1 MLREPRV
8 GVRAALRVGPRLRG
22 VAVSRFRAGLRR
34 RHAGKEDAGRG
45 GDLYNLSHVVAWRVA
60 KLRTPRS
67 QFSHATA
74 LRTQCFPR
82 ARLSVNWL
90 PQFPQTP
97 LADSSIRNFCI
108 IAHIDHGKSTLADR
122 FLELTGTIEKRDMR
136 EQTLDGM
143 DLERER
149 GITIKAKAVMMQYKQ
164 SGVDYKLNMID
175 TPGHVDFAYEVM
187 KSLQACEGALLL
199 VDSSQGVEAQ
209 TVANAH
215 LAVNAGLTIIPVQN
229 KIDLPHSH
237 PDEVDLEIENSL
249 ALPKED
255 CVRISAKTGQNVEEL
270 LRTIIAKIP
279 PPTGDPDK
287 PLRALIF
294 DSVYD
299 DYVGVIV
306 YVRVIDGRIKKRDKI
321 IMLGTNR
328 THEVIEIGVFKPKR
342 TPGEMLEAG
351 EVGYIISG
359 IRRLQDVK
367 IGDTVT
373 SDKGER
379 AASLPGY
386 VEPKPMVFCG
396 LYPTNHSDYESLREA
411 LDKLA
416 LNDASFTY
424 EPETSEALGF
434 GFRCGFLGLLHMDVV
449 QERIERESG
458 IDIITTAPS
467 VGYEVLLNSGKSVRV
482 RSAAEVPD
490 PSTFSEFRE
499 PIVRLSL
506 LIPSEAI
513 GPLMTLCVERRGEY
527 VKTDY
532 LSPTRALLVFDMP
545 LAEILFDFYDKL
557 KSATRGYGTMDYE
570 LHGYRAADLVKCKI
584 LVGGQ
589 EVDALST
596 IVERT
601 QAERRGRAVLLKL
614 RKEIPRHLF
623 EVVLQAAIGG
633 KIIARE
639 SIRPLMKN
647 VIAKCYGG
655 DISRKRKLLEKQ
667 KEGKK
672 RMKSVG
678 NVEIPQQAFLAVL
691 QTDDE

>member
-1 MLREPRV
+1 M
-8 GVRAALRVGPRLRG
+8 
-22 VAVSRFRAGLRR
+22 
-34 RHAGKEDAGRG
+34 
-45 GDLYNLSHVVAWRVA
+45 
-60 KLRTPRS
+60 
-67 QFSHATA
+67 
-74 LRTQCFPR
+74 
-82 ARLSVNWL
+82 
-90 PQFPQTP
+90 
-97 LADSSIRNFCI
+97 ADSTIRNFCI

-122 FLELTGTIEKRDMR
+122 FLELTGTIERRELR

-149 GITIKAKAVMMQYKQ
+149 GITIKAKAVAMRYKHK
-164 SGVDYKLNMID
+164 GTEYKLNMID

-229 KIDLPHSH
+229 KIDLPHAR
-237 PDEVDLEIENSL
+237 PEEVNEEIENSL

-255 CVRISAKTGQNVEEL
+255 CVRVSAKTGQNVEEL
-270 LRTIIAKIP
+270 LHAIVERIP
-279 PPTGDPDK
+279 APTGDPNK

-299 DYVGVIV
+299 DFVGVII

-328 THEVIEIGVFKPKR
+328 AYEVLEIGVFRPKR
-342 TPGEMLEAG
+342 TPGDGLEAG

-373 SDKGER
+373 FEKGVR
-379 AASLPGY
+379 GAPLPGY

-396 LYPTNHSDYESLREA
+396 LYPTNHADYENLREA
-411 LDKLA
+411 LDKLS

-449 QERIERESG
+449 QERIEREGG
-458 IDIITTAPS
+458 IDIVTTAPS
-467 VGYEVLLNSGKSVRV
+467 VGYEIVMNDDSVKRI

-490 PSTFSEFRE
+490 PSTFKEFRE
-499 PIVRLSL
+499 PMVHLSL
-506 LIPSEAI
+506 LVPSEAI
-513 GPLMTLCVERRGEY
+513 GAMMKLCSDRRGTY
-527 VKTDY
+527 MKTEY
-532 LSPTRALLVFDMP
+532 LSPTRALVVFNMP

-570 LHGYRAADLVKCKI
+570 LSEYRPADLVKCRI
-584 LVGGQ
+584 LVGGS

-596 IVERT
+596 IVERQ
-601 QAERRGRAVLLKL
+601 QAERRGRAILLKL

-623 EVVLQAAIGG
+623 EIALQVAIGG
-633 KIIARE
+633 KIVARE
-639 SIRPLMKN
+639 TIRPLMKN

-655 DISRKRKLLEKQ
+655 DISRKRKLLDKQ

-672 RMKSVG
+672 RMKAVG
-678 NVEIPQQAFLAVL
+678 NVEIPQDAFLAVL

>member
-1 MLREPRV
+1 
-8 GVRAALRVGPRLRG
+8 
-22 VAVSRFRAGLRR
+22 
-34 RHAGKEDAGRG
+34 
-45 GDLYNLSHVVAWRVA
+45 
-60 KLRTPRS
+60 
-67 QFSHATA
+67 
-74 LRTQCFPR
+74 
-82 ARLSVNWL
+82 
-90 PQFPQTP
+90 
-97 LADSSIRNFCI
+97 LADNRIRNFCI
-108 IAHIDHGKSTLADR
+108 VAHIDHGKSTLADR
-122 FLELTGTIEKRDMR
+122 FLELTGTIEMREMR

-149 GITIKAKAVMMQYKQ
+149 GITIKAKAVAMNYTFR
-164 SGVDYKLNMID
+164 GEVYRLNMID

-215 LAVNAGLTIIPVQN
+215 LAMNAGLTIIPVQN

-237 PDEVDLEIENSL
+237 PDEVDVEIENSL
-249 ALPKED
+249 ALPREE
-255 CVRISAKTGQNVEEL
+255 CIRISAKTGENVPRL
-270 LRTIIAKIP
+270 LEAIITKIP
-279 PPTGDPDK
+279 APQGDPNK

-306 YVRVIDGRIKKRDKI
+306 YVRVIDGRIKRRDRI
-321 IMLGTNR
+321 VMLGQER
-328 THEVIEIGVFKPKR
+328 GYEVLEIGVFRPKR
-342 TPGEMLEAG
+342 VNVDQLEAG
-351 EVGYIISG
+351 EVGFIVAG
-359 IRRLQDVK
+359 IRRLQDVR

-373 SDKGER
+373 TEKGER
-379 AASLPGY
+379 APALPGY
-386 VEPKPMVFCG
+386 TEPKPMVFCG
-396 LYPTNHSDYESLREA
+396 LYPTNHADYESLREA

-458 IDIITTAPS
+458 LDIITTAPS
-467 VGYEVLLNSGKSVRV
+467 VGYEIVMNDGAVKRI

-506 LIPSEAI
+506 LIPTESI
-513 GPLMTLCVERRGEY
+513 GTMMTLAVERRGEY

-532 LSPTRALLVFDMP
+532 LSPTRALLVFDVP

-570 LHGYRAADLVKCKI
+570 LHGYRAADLVKCRI

-589 EVDALST
+589 EVDALSM
-596 IVERT
+596 IIERT
-601 QAERRGRAVLLKL
+601 HAERRGRAILLKL

-623 EVVLQAAIGG
+623 EVALQVAIGG
-633 KIIARE
+633 KIVARE
-639 SIRPLMKN
+639 SIKPLMKN

-678 NVEIPQQAFLAVL
+678 NVEIPQSAFLAVL
-691 QTDDE
+691 KTEDD